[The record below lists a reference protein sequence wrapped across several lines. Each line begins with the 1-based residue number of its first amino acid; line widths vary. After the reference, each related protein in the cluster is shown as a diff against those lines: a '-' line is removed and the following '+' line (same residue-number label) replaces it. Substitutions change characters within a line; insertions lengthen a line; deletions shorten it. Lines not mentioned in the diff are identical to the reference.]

1 MSWENMPSHICRGGD
16 LRGLTFCCPPV
27 KPCPLLNALHEAGL
41 SPQEYVDIKTKF
53 AKETRLGEGPGTCF
67 GSLVWCCKPTKPC
80 PLRDMSMRNINMSV
94 EEYTNLKK
102 QLSEELVAKS
112 KVKNTDD
119 ENPRSNGSGDF
130 FFLYQKLRRPAAAF
144 SMSVLYFFCASI
156 CFWASLPACT
166 SAFVHG
172 TILHI
177 TMYRASS

>member
-102 QLSEELVAKS
+102 QLSEELIAKS
-112 KVKNTDD
+112 KIKNTDD
-119 ENPRSNGSGDF
+119 ENVTALVNAFQIEPDEAKKVLSDCGDD
-130 FFLYQKLRRPAAAF
+130 LRMAIKILR
-144 SMSVLYFFCASI
+144 VK
-156 CFWASLPACT
+156 SLKEE
-166 SAFVHG
+166 SD
-172 TILHI
+172 
-177 TMYRASS
+177 